1 MLTTGRY
8 YYYPSLTDENSE
20 VWRSEELVQDH
31 SKEVSN
37 RYANPYILTLELIL
51 WIATWYSLAVM
62 V

>member
-51 WIATWYSLAVM
+51 
-62 V
+62 